1 MIKNFEDQTE
11 ELNSYELSKLVP
23 AMVNGL
29 KTKIGKNNAIKNADM
44 VKAMKRAGYS
54 ITDVKVR
61 KIINH
66 IRNNALVPCLIATSK
81 GYYVGDSLQELEDYI
96 TSLAQREKAIKDV
109 RIAIQNQVR
118 ERYETQN
125 QTTLFS

>member
-29 KTKIGKNNAIKNADM
+29 KTKIGKHNAIKNADM

-118 ERYETQN
+118 ERYETKN